1 MRKRIIASGRMAMSA
16 VIRWTALESA
26 DVWVGLTLEEIS
38 KISLPIAK
46 DLMPEVVLDVPVIE
60 GCLLSGDL
68 TFSNH

>member
-1 MRKRIIASGRMAMSA
+1 MRKRTIASGRMAMSA
-16 VIRWTALESA
+16 AIRWTALESA

-46 DLMPEVVLDVPVIE
+46 DLMPEVVLDVLVIE

-68 TFSNH
+68 SFSNH

>member
-16 VIRWTALESA
+16 AIRWTALESA

-46 DLMPEVVLDVPVIE
+46 DLMPEVVLDVLVIE

-68 TFSNH
+68 SFSNH

>member
-16 VIRWTALESA
+16 AIRWTALESA

-38 KISLPIAK
+38 KVSLPIAK
-46 DLMPEVVLDVPVIE
+46 DLMPEVVLDVLVIE

>member
-1 MRKRIIASGRMAMSA
+1 MSA
-16 VIRWTALESA
+16 AIRWTALESA

-46 DLMPEVVLDVPVIE
+46 DLMPEVVLDVLVIE

-68 TFSNH
+68 SFSNP